1 MKPNKIV
8 RFMGLLLTLL
18 TALSLLAACSGQA
31 VQPTQTTGET
41 GGAAAT
47 ETTGLGTGTEAP
59 AVAQTAELPSTG
71 GTAVPTGAYAPPAGD
86 VCQKMADDVQAT
98 LGVEQTA
105 VKVEN
110 SAPFTD
116 PNTNDTGTGCQIT
129 ITAKGSELAEAASLA
144 DVTGGLNVV
153 LQSAGWDVDQAF
165 AVEDNNS
172 STFAFR
178 QGNILALVNANVEAA
193 PEASCPA
200 DQPIADCNADPELLT
215 YTVTVNLSERG

>member
-1 MKPNKIV
+1 MKPNKIG
-8 RFMGLLLTLL
+8 RILGLILTWF
-18 TALSLLAACSGQA
+18 TALSLLAACSGAA
-31 VQPTQTTGET
+31 VQPTQPTGQT

-59 AVAQTAELPSTG
+59 ASTQTAELPSTG

-110 SAPFTD
+110 SAPFQDTT
-116 PNTNDTGTGCQIT
+116 TNETGTGCQVT
-129 ITAKGSELAEAASLA
+129 VTANGSELAEATSLK

-153 LQSAGWDVDQAF
+153 LQSAGWDVDQAYAMEDTNSSSF
-165 AVEDNNS
+165 AVRRD
-172 STFAFR
+172 
-178 QGNILALVNANVEAA
+178 NILALVNASVEAA
-193 PEASCPA
+193 PEANCAA
-200 DQPIADCNADPELLT
+200 DQPIADCQADPEQLT
-215 YTVTVNLSERG
+215 YSVTVNLAQRG